1 MKLFYV
7 MGGGLGHLYRV
18 RTFINQFHISAFR
31 ILTNNLLAQ
40 KLFSPDEIE
49 FIQDETSHELIHK
62 IQCVINSTRY
72 NELYVDAFP
81 AGLFGELND
90 VNIQKKI
97 YLARRLNWN
106 NYKSLITSS
115 LRFDETL
122 CFEELEDEHGMFIKE
137 ISENISSVDLL
148 YPNPDITKIAKE
160 LIQQKPI
167 WLIVHSFIIE
177 EVESLVSYAKD
188 VARLEKQDPVFI
200 VLSDQ
205 QIVDNDVICYAWFP
219 AQDWFPLAA
228 RIFTGGGFNVLKQAT
243 AYKEKITAIPFPRR
257 YDDQAWR
264 VRKFTAEL
272 SAT

>member
-18 RTFINQFHISAFR
+18 CTFINQFHSSPFR
-31 ILTNNLLAQ
+31 ILTNNPLAE
-40 KLFSPDEIE
+40 KLFSPSEIVFVHE
-49 FIQDETSHELIHK
+49 EAPQELIQR
-62 IQCVINSTRY
+62 IERLLNSTHD

-90 VNIQKKI
+90 VNIRKKV
-97 YLARRLNWN
+97 YLARRLHWS
-106 NYKSLITSS
+106 NYKSLVKSR

-122 CFEELEDEHGMFIKE
+122 CFEDLEEEHWMWIKE
-137 ISENISSVDLL
+137 VSENISSIDLL
-148 YPNPDITKIAKE
+148 YPNPDTTKIAKE
-160 LIQQKPI
+160 LIPQKPI

-177 EVESLVSYAKD
+177 EVESLVSYAKE
-188 VARLEKQDPVFI
+188 VARLEKQDPAFI

-205 QIVDNDVICYAWFP
+205 QIVDADVICYAWFP
-219 AQDWFPLAA
+219 AQDWFPLAE
-228 RIFTGGGFNVLKQAT
+228 RIFTGGGFNVLKQA
-243 AYKEKITAIPFPRR
+243 ALYREKITAIPFPRR

-272 SAT
+272 SGS

>member
-18 RTFINQFHISAFR
+18 RTFINQFHRSPFR
-31 ILTNNLLAQ
+31 ILTNNPLAK
-40 KLFSPDEIE
+40 KLFSLDEIE
-49 FIQDETSHELIHK
+49 FVYDESPHELIDK
-62 IQCVINSTRY
+62 IQRVLNSTRY

-81 AGLFGELND
+81 AGLFGELNG

-106 NYKSLITSS
+106 NYKSLIKSR

-122 CFEELEDEHGMFIKE
+122 CFEELEEEHGMFIKE
-137 ISENISSVDLL
+137 VSESISSIDLL

-160 LIQQKPI
+160 LIPQKPI

-177 EVESLVSYAKD
+177 EVESLVSYAKE

-205 QIVDNDVICYAWFP
+205 PIVDKDVICYAWFP

-228 RIFTGGGFNVLKQAT
+228 RIFTGGGFNVLKQA
-243 AYKEKITAIPFPRR
+243 APYKEKISAIPFPRR

-272 SAT
+272 SRS